1 MPTLSPTF
9 RPEDSVPLPSLATLP
24 TPSWP
29 PTWPGCVGKGRMLH
43 CYGQFSVRLSLV
55 WVLTYGVCHDTKVGV
70 AHARVSP
77 VLSVTIQ
84 ESQHEWFSHIDQNL
98 ANTRLRHIQFHNLRG
113 HRPGLVIDGSLL
125 FLGDLR
131 DSHIELRISR
141 QLFCVVV
148 VIIPMHF
155 GVGVKSKAM
164 QCREM
169 ETETEK

>member
-43 CYGQFSVRLSLV
+43 WYGQFCVRLYLV
-55 WVLTYGVCHDTKVGV
+55 WVTYGVRHDTKVRV
-70 AHARVSP
+70 ADARVSP
-77 VLSVTIQ
+77 DVVSCCSNTADVD
-84 ESQHEWFSHIDQNL
+84 SHIHVDQNL
-98 ANTRLRHIQFHNLRG
+98 ANSRLRHIQFHNLRR
-113 HRPGLVIDGSLL
+113 HRSGLVIDGRLL

-131 DSHIELRISR
+131 GSHIELRIYR

-148 VIIPMHF
+148 VIIPMHS

-169 ETETEK
+169 ETETER